1 MQSKIAKK
9 IIFGNWKMNPVSVK
23 EAEKLLKSISKDVSG
38 VKRTEIVV
46 CPPFLYLESLKNLSK
61 KIKLGAQDAFWGE
74 SGAFTGQISPVML
87 YNTKVKYVILGHSEK
102 RELGE
107 NNIQINKKIKS
118 TLSAEISPVLC
129 VGESFRDENHNYFN
143 LVKSQIEECL
153 DGLNK
158 NLISKIIIAYEPVWA
173 LSTTVNRIDAMP
185 ADSLEMSIFIRKVL
199 TDKFGFNTEMPK
211 IVYGGSVNEKNSM
224 DFLKNGGVDGL
235 LVGRSSLD
243 PKKFIE
249 IIKICENL
257 N

>member
-1 MQSKIAKK
+1 M
-9 IIFGNWKMNPVSVK
+9 
-23 EAEKLLKSISKDVSG
+23 
-38 VKRTEIVV
+38 
-46 CPPFLYLESLKNLSK
+46 
-61 KIKLGAQDAFWGE
+61 
-74 SGAFTGQISPVML
+74 
-87 YNTKVKYVILGHSEK
+87 
-102 RELGE
+102 
-107 NNIQINKKIKS
+107 
-118 TLSAEISPVLC
+118 C

-153 DGLNK
+153 DGVNK

-249 IIKICENL
+249 IIKI
-257 N
+257 

>member
-1 MQSKIAKK
+1 
-9 IIFGNWKMNPVSVK
+9 
-23 EAEKLLKSISKDVSG
+23 
-38 VKRTEIVV
+38 
-46 CPPFLYLESLKNLSK
+46 
-61 KIKLGAQDAFWGE
+61 
-74 SGAFTGQISPVML
+74 
-87 YNTKVKYVILGHSEK
+87 
-102 RELGE
+102 
-107 NNIQINKKIKS
+107 
-118 TLSAEISPVLC
+118 
-129 VGESFRDENHNYFN
+129 
-143 LVKSQIEECL
+143 
-153 DGLNK
+153 
-158 NLISKIIIAYEPVWA
+158 
-173 LSTTVNRIDAMP
+173 MP